1 MDAHKSWYTKYET
14 YCRLETGGKDKR
26 VYLMDGL
33 LPLYFSNCVNFGFRI
48 AQIVRRFNLVVI
60 RLIDRL

>member
-1 MDAHKSWYTKYET
+1 MDAHKSWYTKYGI
-14 YCRLETGGKDKR
+14 YRLETRGIDKR